1 MLLFLVTP
9 CLVVAV
15 QPCIGWIPI
24 KKQQKKQITYVSELI
39 LTPFVSFDIECKKIL
54 CEKPLEIC
62 FRASRRVSFSYYP
75 IMHSVMGGVPRA
87 PPWGGWGV
95 PGAPPPIPIRIFADV
110 VTIFSSSPMQNLG
123 WSSLWQ
129 KLLLT
134 VVTESFLLKL
144 VSAVFC
150 QIFILSPNDKLFS
163 VLRYSNFCDFFPF
176 HTFQIQ
182 KDKWKW
188 NNLWCHELTCINLQM

>member
-1 MLLFLVTP
+1 MTFNCGFFLTRFPACCILFVLLFLVTP
-9 CLVVAV
+9 SLVVAV

-39 LTPFVSFDIECKKIL
+39 LTPFVSFDIECKKL
-54 CEKPLEIC
+54 P
-62 FRASRRVSFSYYP
+62 
-75 IMHSVMGGVPRA
+75 
-87 PPWGGWGV
+87 GGWVGGGV

-163 VLRYSNFCDFFPF
+163 VLRYSNFCDFFPSF
-176 HTFQIQ
+176 PHLPDS
-182 KDKWKW
+182 KG
-188 NNLWCHELTCINLQM
+188 QMEVE

>member
-1 MLLFLVTP
+1 M
-9 CLVVAV
+9 
-15 QPCIGWIPI
+15 
-24 KKQQKKQITYVSELI
+24 I

-75 IMHSVMGGVPRA
+75 IMHSVMG
-87 PPWGGWGV
+87 WGGV
-95 PGAPPPIPIRIFADV
+95 PGPPPIPIRIFADV

-163 VLRYSNFCDFFPF
+163 VLRYSNFCDFFPSF
-176 HTFQIQ
+176 PHLPDS
-182 KDKWKW
+182 KG
-188 NNLWCHELTCINLQM
+188 QMEVE